1 MVAHTSPY
9 TTVFDSITYDAIRQ
23 GHYVIIGKLCF
34 FEWSMRTDAI
44 TAGSG
49 SGNMNIFGLPVAGA
63 DRANHYKTWFV
74 TDINDSWAGESP
86 STAHQHG
93 EATFMA
99 LQYNADLT
107 TGSTALAIA
116 DCDTGTDKNW
126 STCNG
131 CYETA

>member
-1 MVAHTSPY
+1 
-9 TTVFDSITYDAIRQ
+9 
-23 GHYVIIGKLCF
+23 
-34 FEWSMRTDAI
+34 MRTDAI

-74 TDINDSWAGESP
+74 TDINDSWSGESP

-99 LQYNADLT
+99 LLYNADLT